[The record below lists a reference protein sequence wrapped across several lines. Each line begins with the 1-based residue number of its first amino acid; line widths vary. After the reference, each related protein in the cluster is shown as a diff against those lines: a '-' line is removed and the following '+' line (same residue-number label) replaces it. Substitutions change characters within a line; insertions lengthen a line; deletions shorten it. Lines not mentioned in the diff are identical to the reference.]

1 MAHYAFIK
9 DNIVT
14 EVIVGKDE
22 NDTDTLPEGYTSW
35 EDWYLTQRPGQDLC
49 KRTSYNTKFNTHLNG
64 GTAFR
69 GNFAG
74 KGYTYDET
82 NDVFYPPADFPS
94 WTLNANWEWQP
105 PTAMPDDGN
114 AYGWDEETTSWVQI
128 S

>member
-22 NDTDTLPEGYTSW
+22 DDTTDLPEGYTSW
-35 EDWYLTQRPGQDLC
+35 EDWYLTHRPGQDAC
-49 KRTSYNTKFNTHLNG
+49 KRTSYNTIFNTHTDG
-64 GTAFR
+64 GTPFR
-69 GNFAG
+69 GSFAS
-74 KGYTYDET
+74 KGYTYDEA

-94 WTLNANWEWQP
+94 WTLDENWEWQP
-105 PTAMPDDGN
+105 PTPRPSDEN
-114 AYGWDEETTSWVQI
+114 AYKWDEETTSWVQI